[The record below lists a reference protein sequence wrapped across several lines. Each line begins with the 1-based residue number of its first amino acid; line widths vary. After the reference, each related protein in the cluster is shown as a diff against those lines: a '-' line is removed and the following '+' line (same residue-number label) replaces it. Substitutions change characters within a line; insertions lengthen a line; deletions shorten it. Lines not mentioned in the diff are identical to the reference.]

1 MSTFP
6 WRTLL
11 FISVAFN
18 LLIIGAVAGAFGAG
32 VRLQR
37 DASTAVV
44 DRMPGPRAFIRAL
57 PEESRTKVRE
67 RLATSWQDS
76 RDPRQAAGDARR
88 AAFEAAATEPFDRER
103 VRAAFAELRQA
114 DQRAIGIFH
123 DNVVEAFAE
132 MSVEERRA
140 AISALRAAPPARRD
154 RVAPDHATEDA
165 VDAPQ
170 LTPEERQARRE
181 RFREQRRERWRERRE
196 NRQQP

>member
-11 FISVAFN
+11 FISVALN
-18 LLIIGAVAGAFGAG
+18 LLTIGVIAGAYGAG
-32 VRLQR
+32 VRVER
-37 DASTAVV
+37 GAPSAVV

-76 RDPRQAAGDARR
+76 RDLRR
-88 AAFEAAATEPFDRER
+88 AAGEARTAAFDAAAAEPFDVER

-114 DQRAIGIFH
+114 DQRAIGVFH
-123 DNVVEAFAE
+123 DNVVDAFAE
-132 MSVEERRA
+132 MSAEERRQ
-140 AISALRAAPPARRD
+140 AIAALRAAPPARRE
-154 RVAPDHATEDA
+154 RVAPERDAEDGA
-165 VDAPQ
+165 L

-181 RFREQRRERWRERRE
+181 RRQERRERWRERRE
-196 NRQQP
+196 RQQQP